1 VILVDTSVWID
12 HLRIG
17 DPQLTVLLEE
27 AQVLAH
33 PWVIGELALGQL
45 SRRSE
50 ILGLL
55 SNLPQATVATE
66 TEVMNLVETQHLF
79 GRGIGYVDTHL
90 LAATLLTT
98 DASLWTRDKRLAAV
112 AADLG
117 ISYRTA
123 GKSSRQ

>member
-12 HLRIG
+12 HLRTG
-17 DPQLTVLLEE
+17 DPQLTVLLQE

-66 TEVMNLVETQHLF
+66 TEVMTLIESQHLF

-98 DASLWTRDKRLAAV
+98 GASLWTRDKRLAAV
-112 AADLG
+112 AAELG
-117 ISYRTA
+117 RP
-123 GKSSRQ
+123 G